1 MPQRCAKTFQIEMV
15 LLESFQAV
23 SLRITL
29 HRKVIRTRAH
39 HFSLLPWPMLID
51 IPAVSKGDEYNGR

>member
-23 SLRITL
+23 RDPAFESLYIER
-29 HRKVIRTRAH
+29 
-39 HFSLLPWPMLID
+39 
-51 IPAVSKGDEYNGR
+51 